1 MPRCDVATKL
11 NTASE
16 RVQTIGCAAG
26 QITARRSLKCMA
38 SVRSASVLVQMWRA
52 TQARRL
58 DYSIDNTASS
68 DAMSSWARS
77 RLVGKVA
84 LCMAVPPWRNR
95 QRASRLAM
103 REVRASASGNK
114 PDRLAPQVVV
124 VQRLNAQM
132 QSWSSLRTRIWSY
145 IAGSSGALRRRV
157 DSKVRRL
164 GQARA
169 S

>member
-1 MPRCDVATKL
+1 MTDNPSSTSPYPSSGQAT
-11 NTASE
+11 
-16 RVQTIGCAAG
+16 GCAAR
-26 QITARRSLKCMA
+26 QKTARRNLKCP
-38 SVRSASVLVQMWRA
+38 ASVLVQMWRA